1 MTIMTIITV
10 THHFILVIHTGALL
24 DQLLHDVHVALG
36 GCPLQSRVPRLSI
49 IMMIT
54 DDGGGDTDYV
64 DGDDGG
70 DGGGDDEQ
78 HSQNPAGTRHIRRV

>member
-1 MTIMTIITV
+1 MIITTIITIMITII

-36 GCPLQSRVPRLSI
+36 GCPLQSRVPRLII
-49 IMMIT
+49 IMMII
-54 DDGGGDTDYV
+54 DDGG

-70 DGGGDDEQ
+70 DDE
-78 HSQNPAGTRHIRRV
+78 

>member
-1 MTIMTIITV
+1 MLITII

-49 IMMIT
+49 IMMII
-54 DDGGGDTDYV
+54 
-64 DGDDGG
+64 DGG
-70 DGGGDDEQ
+70 DGGGDE
-78 HSQNPAGTRHIRRV
+78 

>member
-1 MTIMTIITV
+1 MTIMTIII

-49 IMMIT
+49 IMMII
-54 DDGGGDTDYV
+54 
-64 DGDDGG
+64 DGG
-70 DGGGDDEQ
+70 DGGGDE
-78 HSQNPAGTRHIRRV
+78 

>member
-1 MTIMTIITV
+1 MIII

-49 IMMIT
+49 IMRII

-64 DGDDGG
+64 DGGGG
-70 DGGGDDEQ
+70 DGVRGDDEQ
-78 HSQNPAGTRHIRRV
+78 HSQNPAGTRHTRQV

>member
-1 MTIMTIITV
+1 MLITIN

-36 GCPLQSRVPRLSI
+36 GCSLQSRVPRLSI
-49 IMMIT
+49 IMRII

-64 DGDDGG
+64 GG
-70 DGGGDDEQ
+70 DGGDDE
-78 HSQNPAGTRHIRRV
+78 